1 MKLEDSLFEKVY
13 QEIIFLG
20 SFYKGTK
27 VGKPNEFDLNV
38 ILKLPLN
45 DKQINVRIFLFNYN
59 NLKFCFLIFNDISIF
74 FPCSFIQKNQLSS
87 KFK

>member
-1 MKLEDSLFEKVY
+1 MIQTIINLMKSKDSLFKEAY

-27 VGKPNEFDLNV
+27 IEKPNEFDLNI

-45 DKQINVRIFLFNYN
+45 NKEINVRIFLFNYN
-59 NLKFCFLIFNDISIF
+59 NFKLFFNF
-74 FPCSFIQKNQLSS
+74 
-87 KFK
+87 